1 MENENTYYLL
11 GYDQDVVEETLLL
24 AEGEKHPQRPITMNV
39 MELVHLLQENKKGA
53 RHARLLNEERKREKV
68 RENKRRSREKK
79 THLKKYWKWKRFF
92 FIFTDGYALCVICG
106 LPEQSFPCGT
116 SFHRENDHG
125 SHENEIAS
133 FGATVIIIYLIL
145 HKNHTAIFNV
155 TFFIFKKQVIEGHRW
170 EGGVHYQ
177 DTIRRMDV

>member
-11 GYDQDVVEETLLL
+11 GYDQDVVEETLILL
-24 AEGEKHPQRPITMNV
+24 AEGEKHPERPITTNV

-79 THLKKYWKWKRFF
+79 RHLKKLLKMKEVCF

-106 LPEQSFPCGT
+106 LPEQ
-116 SFHRENDHG
+116 
-125 SHENEIAS
+125 
-133 FGATVIIIYLIL
+133 
-145 HKNHTAIFNV
+145 
-155 TFFIFKKQVIEGHRW
+155 
-170 EGGVHYQ
+170 
-177 DTIRRMDV
+177 

>member
-1 MENENTYYLL
+1 MYYLL

-79 THLKKYWKWKRFF
+79 RHLKKILKMKEVCFF
-92 FIFTDGYALCVICG
+92 LSLQMVTLYVLFVDSPNNDFRVVLHSIVKTTMEVMKTRLQALV
-106 LPEQSFPCGT
+106 Q
-116 SFHRENDHG
+116 
-125 SHENEIAS
+125 
-133 FGATVIIIYLIL
+133 
-145 HKNHTAIFNV
+145 
-155 TFFIFKKQVIEGHRW
+155 W
-170 EGGVHYQ
+170 
-177 DTIRRMDV
+177 

>member
-11 GYDQDVVEETLLL
+11 GYDQDVVEETLILL
-24 AEGEKHPQRPITMNV
+24 AEGEKHPERPITTNV

-79 THLKKYWKWKRFF
+79 RHLKKLLKMKEVCF
-92 FIFTDGYALCVICG
+92 FIFTDGCALCVICG

-145 HKNHTAIFNV
+145 HKNHNA
-155 TFFIFKKQVIEGHRW
+155 IFKKQVIEGNR
-170 EGGVHYQ
+170 
-177 DTIRRMDV
+177 

>member
-79 THLKKYWKWKRFF
+79 RHLKKLLKMKEVWFF
-92 FIFTDGYALCVICG
+92 LSLQMVTLYVLFVDSPNNHFRVVLHSIVKTTMEVMKTRLQALVQRWLSFI
-106 LPEQSFPCGT
+106 
-116 SFHRENDHG
+116 
-125 SHENEIAS
+125 
-133 FGATVIIIYLIL
+133 
-145 HKNHTAIFNV
+145 
-155 TFFIFKKQVIEGHRW
+155 
-170 EGGVHYQ
+170 
-177 DTIRRMDV
+177 

>member
-79 THLKKYWKWKRFF
+79 RHLKKILKMKEVCFF
-92 FIFTDGYALCVICG
+92 LSLQMVTLYVLFVDSPNNHFRVVLHSIVKTTMEVMKTRLQALV
-106 LPEQSFPCGT
+106 Q
-116 SFHRENDHG
+116 
-125 SHENEIAS
+125 
-133 FGATVIIIYLIL
+133 
-145 HKNHTAIFNV
+145 
-155 TFFIFKKQVIEGHRW
+155 W
-170 EGGVHYQ
+170 
-177 DTIRRMDV
+177 

>member
-53 RHARLLNEERKREKV
+53 RHVRLLNKERKREKV
-68 RENKRRSREKK
+68 RENKRRTREKK
-79 THLKKYWKWKRFF
+79 RHLKKLLKMKKR
-92 FIFTDGYALCVICG
+92 
-106 LPEQSFPCGT
+106 
-116 SFHRENDHG
+116 
-125 SHENEIAS
+125 
-133 FGATVIIIYLIL
+133 
-145 HKNHTAIFNV
+145 
-155 TFFIFKKQVIEGHRW
+155 
-170 EGGVHYQ
+170 GVYYQ

>member
-11 GYDQDVVEETLLL
+11 GYDQDVVEETLILL
-24 AEGEKHPQRPITMNV
+24 AEGEKHPEHPITTNV

-79 THLKKYWKWKRFF
+79 RHLKKLLKMKEACFF
-92 FIFTDGYALCVICG
+92 LSLQMVTLYVLFVDS
-106 LPEQSFPCGT
+106 PNNHCGT

-145 HKNHTAIFNV
+145 HKNHNAIFNV
-155 TFFIFKKQVIEGHRW
+155 TFFIFKKQVIEGHR
-170 EGGVHYQ
+170 
-177 DTIRRMDV
+177 

>member
-11 GYDQDVVEETLLL
+11 GYDQDVVEETLILL
-24 AEGEKHPQRPITMNV
+24 AEGEKHPERPITTNV

-79 THLKKYWKWKRFF
+79 RHLKKLLKMRGMLF

-133 FGATVIIIYLIL
+133 FGAMVVIIYLIS
-145 HKNHTAIFNV
+145 HKNHKAIFY
-155 TFFIFKKQVIEGHRW
+155 F
-170 EGGVHYQ
+170 
-177 DTIRRMDV
+177 

>member
-79 THLKKYWKWKRFF
+79 RHLKKLLKMKEACFF
-92 FIFTDGYALCVICG
+92 LSLQMVTLYVLFVDSPNNDFRVVLHSIVKTTMEVMKTRLQALV
-106 LPEQSFPCGT
+106 Q
-116 SFHRENDHG
+116 R
-125 SHENEIAS
+125 
-133 FGATVIIIYLIL
+133 
-145 HKNHTAIFNV
+145 
-155 TFFIFKKQVIEGHRW
+155 
-170 EGGVHYQ
+170 
-177 DTIRRMDV
+177 

>member
-1 MENENTYYLL
+1 M
-11 GYDQDVVEETLLL
+11 QDSWMKN
-24 AEGEKHPQRPITMNV
+24 GNV
-39 MELVHLLQENKKGA
+39 KRSVKIRDIVA
-53 RHARLLNEERKREKV
+53 RKRDTWK
-68 RENKRRSREKK
+68 N
-79 THLKKYWKWKRFF
+79 YWKWKRYAF

-145 HKNHTAIFNV
+145 HKNHNAIFNV
-155 TFFIFKKQVIEGHRW
+155 TFFYF
-170 EGGVHYQ
+170 
-177 DTIRRMDV
+177 

>member
-1 MENENTYYLL
+1 MYYLL

-39 MELVHLLQENKKGA
+39 MELVHLLQEKKKGA
-53 RHARLLNEERKREKV
+53 RHVRLLNEERKREKV
-68 RENKRRSREKK
+68 CENKRRSCEKK
-79 THLKKYWKWKRFF
+79 RHLKKVLKLKEVFF

-106 LPEQSFPCGT
+106 LPEKSFPCGT

-133 FGATVIIIYLIL
+133 FGAMVIIIYLII
-145 HKNHTAIFNV
+145 HKNHNAIFY
-155 TFFIFKKQVIEGHRW
+155 F
-170 EGGVHYQ
+170 
-177 DTIRRMDV
+177 

>member
-53 RHARLLNEERKREKV
+53 RHVRLLNEERKREKV

-79 THLKKYWKWKRFF
+79 RHLKKILKMKEVCFF
-92 FIFTDGYALCVICG
+92 LSLQMVTLYVLFVDSPNNDFRVVLHSIVKTTMEVMKTRLQALV
-106 LPEQSFPCGT
+106 Q
-116 SFHRENDHG
+116 R
-125 SHENEIAS
+125 
-133 FGATVIIIYLIL
+133 
-145 HKNHTAIFNV
+145 
-155 TFFIFKKQVIEGHRW
+155 
-170 EGGVHYQ
+170 
-177 DTIRRMDV
+177 